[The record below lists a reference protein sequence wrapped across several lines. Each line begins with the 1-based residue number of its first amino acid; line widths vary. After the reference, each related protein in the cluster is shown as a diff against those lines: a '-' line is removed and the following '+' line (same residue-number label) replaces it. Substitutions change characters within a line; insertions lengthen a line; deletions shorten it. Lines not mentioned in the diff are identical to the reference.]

1 MTIVNLTPHPIR
13 LYGWDVPDRFDLGEH
28 EPTTVFEP
36 SGDVARIGE
45 IELGTQTMRGCDVR
59 IEFVEFHHA
68 NGLPPIYESFD
79 TNVAWYITS
88 LALALQMAALP
99 RGRGGR
105 NDLLVPFR
113 EIRNPEGTTIGCR
126 TLALPV

>member
-1 MTIVNLTPHPIR
+1 MIVNLTPHPVR
-13 LYGWDVPDRFDLGEH
+13 LYGWDVPDRFNVGEY

-36 SGDVARIGE
+36 AGVVARIGE
-45 IELGTQTMRGCDVR
+45 IELGTQSMRGCDVR

-68 NGLPPIYESFD
+68 NGLPPMYDNFD
-79 TNVAWYITS
+79 SNTTWYITS
-88 LALALQMAALP
+88 LALALQMCALP
-99 RGRGGR
+99 RERGGR

-113 EIRNPEGTTIGCR
+113 EIRNLEGTVIGAR